1 MRLLIR
7 LCTLLLFAAPV
18 SAADKVVDLAPDN
31 QFAGRISL
39 GAATGGPV
47 LRDVVAPDI
56 AALVFTSDGDGEP
69 VHGWFTRTYKAS
81 LKTNGMLAKK
91 PEVARYEL
99 TAEIG
104 EMAITPTP
112 TGSVHKSQVT
122 FRLRD
127 IAADKIVW
135 EQVQTTDRAIDRGI
149 RFGKIGGAI
158 GAAAGGAITG
168 QNSAVT
174 AAQISASQG
183 RIRPF
188 DIRIDVYE
196 GIMKGFQDM
205 AERTVAAL
213 AILPNPIPA
222 LAPAVEAVPPAP
234 MIVPAPALLPL
245 VPGPPPA

>member
-1 MRLLIR
+1 MEFRLR
-7 LCTLLLFAAPV
+7 LSIGLCALLVFAAPV
-18 SAADKVVDLAPDN
+18 SAADKVVELAPDN
-31 QFAGRISL
+31 QFAGRITL

-56 AALVFTSDGDGEP
+56 AALVFTSDSDGEP
-69 VHGWFTRTYKAS
+69 VHGWFGRTYKAS

-91 PEVARYEL
+91 PEAARYEL
-99 TAEIG
+99 TAAVG
-104 EMAITPTP
+104 DMAITPMP
-112 TGSVHKSQVT
+112 TGSIHKSRVT

-127 IAADKIVW
+127 IAADKVVW
-135 EQVQTTDRAIDRGI
+135 EQVQTTDRPIDRGI

-213 AILPNPIPA
+213 AVLPNPMPA
-222 LAPAVEAVPPAP
+222 LVPAAPPAP
-234 MIVPAPALLPL
+234 MIVPAPPPAAS
-245 VPGPPPA
+245 PPPA